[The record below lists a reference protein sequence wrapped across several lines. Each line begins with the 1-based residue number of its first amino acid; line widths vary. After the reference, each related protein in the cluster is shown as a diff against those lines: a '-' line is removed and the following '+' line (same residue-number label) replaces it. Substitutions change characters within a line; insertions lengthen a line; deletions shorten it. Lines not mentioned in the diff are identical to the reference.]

1 MNTPARQT
9 RKSAPGDAARLYD
22 VWFTAVS
29 ATHDF
34 VTPADMTRIARM
46 VRDQYLPDT
55 ELDVVVDEDDRP
67 LAFMG
72 MSGAEI
78 DSLFV
83 HADWRGKGL
92 GRLLVD
98 LACRRAEV
106 LRVEVN
112 EQNRQGVGF
121 WKAMGFREVGRS
133 ETDGQGMPYPLLIME
148 RSADREA
155 S

>member
-1 MNTPARQT
+1 
-9 RKSAPGDAARLYD
+9 
-22 VWFTAVS
+22 
-29 ATHDF
+29 
-34 VTPADMTRIARM
+34 MTRIARM

-55 ELDVVVDEDDRP
+55 EFDVVVDENDRP

-83 HADWRGKGL
+83 HADWRGNGL

-98 LACRRAEV
+98 LARRRAEV

-112 EQNRQGVGF
+112 EQNRQGVAF

-133 ETDGQGMPYPLLIME
+133 ETDVQGMPYPLLIME
-148 RSADREA
+148 WPADREP

>member
-1 MNTPARQT
+1 LNTRARQT
-9 RKSAPGDAARLYD
+9 RKSGPGDAARLYD
-22 VWFTAVS
+22 VWFTSVS

-34 VTPADMTRIARM
+34 VAPEDMTRIARM

-55 ELDVVVDEDDRP
+55 ELDVVVDENDRP

-98 LACRRAEV
+98 LARRRAEV

-112 EQNRQGVGF
+112 EQNRQGVAF
-121 WKAMGFREVGRS
+121 WKAMGFLEVGRS
-133 ETDGQGMPYPLLIME
+133 DTDGQGMPYPLLIME
-148 RSADREA
+148 WPADREP